1 MGRINRCVG
10 DENMNDLKYQNKD
23 EFTCRAIIVGLDK
36 GDNQLVS
43 FSDQMIELN
52 ELAKAA
58 GAEVLGE
65 VVQNKATVDVK
76 TYIGKGKV
84 EEVAMYVDS
93 LEANSVIFNCELSGS
108 QIRNLEEQ
116 LNCRIIDR
124 TALILDI
131 FAVRAK
137 SGVAKLQVELAQ
149 LKYRLPRLVGLG
161 ESLSRTGGGIGTRG
175 PGEQKLE
182 IDRRRINKR
191 LSDLTHKLKE
201 MQSRLAVTKKQRIKN
216 DIPLV
221 ALVGYTNAGKSSI
234 LNYFVDHYSEADD
247 DKRVFQEDMLFA
259 TLDTF
264 HRKVYIEEHKP
275 VIMVDTVGFVSNLP
289 HHLVEAFKAT
299 LSEALDADLLV
310 QVIDASDP
318 NYAMQKNV
326 TEQTIQQLGA
336 ADKKSI
342 VVYNKIDKMDSQ
354 DRQFSNDDICISVKT
369 GKNIEQLIKALD
381 ETLFSDV
388 RKVTL
393 HIPYS
398 EGAVLNQL
406 INRGKVVEL
415 KHDEIGTRV
424 IIQLNSIH
432 INKYAQYMVE

>member
-1 MGRINRCVG
+1 MKDLNY
-10 DENMNDLKYQNKD
+10 DNKEN
-23 EFTCRAIIVGLDK
+23 FTCRAILVGLDK
-36 GDNQLVS
+36 GDNQMVG
-43 FSDQMIELN
+43 FDIQMEELS

-65 VVQNKATVDVK
+65 VVQNKSTIDVK

-84 EEVAMYVDS
+84 EEVAMFVEN
-93 LEANSVIFNCELSGS
+93 LAANSVIFNCELSGS
-108 QIRNLEEQ
+108 QIRNLEEK
-116 LNCRIIDR
+116 LNCCIIDR

-131 FAVRAK
+131 FAIRAK

-161 ESLSRTGGGIGTRG
+161 ESMSRTGGGIGTRG

-191 LSDLTHKLKE
+191 LSDLSHKLKE
-201 MQSRLAVTKKQRIKN
+201 IQNKLVVTKKQRLKN

-247 DKRVFQEDMLFA
+247 DKRVYQEDMLFA

-264 HRKVYIEEHKP
+264 HRKVYLDEHKP
-275 VIMVDTVGFVSNLP
+275 LIMVDTVGFVSNLP

-299 LSEALDADLLV
+299 LSEALDADLLI
-310 QVIDASDP
+310 QVVDASDP
-318 NYAMQKNV
+318 NYQMQRQV
-326 TEQTIQQLGA
+326 TEQTLNKLGA
-336 ADKKSI
+336 TDKKSI
-342 VVYNKIDKMDSQ
+342 VVYNKIDKVAEQ
-354 DRQFSNDDICISVKT
+354 DRQFSADDICISVKT
-369 GKNIEQLIKALD
+369 GENIAQLIDAID
-381 ETLFSDV
+381 NAVFSDV
-388 RKVTL
+388 KSVVMRV
-393 HIPYS
+393 PYN

-406 INRGKVVEL
+406 INNGKVIEL
-415 KHDEIGTRV
+415 KHDEIGTC
-424 IIQLNSIH
+424 ITIQLNRIQ
-432 INKYAQYMVE
+432 IDKYAQYIVEQLNV

>member
-1 MGRINRCVG
+1 
-10 DENMNDLKYQNKD
+10 MNDLNYQNKD
-23 EFTCRAIIVGLDK
+23 EFKCRAILVGLDK

-43 FSDQMIELN
+43 FADQMIELN

-84 EEVAMYVDS
+84 EEVARYVEN

-116 LNCRIIDR
+116 LKCRIIDR

-191 LSDLTHKLKE
+191 LSDLAHKLKE
-201 MQSRLAVTKKQRIKN
+201 MQSKLVVTKKQRLKN

-221 ALVGYTNAGKSSI
+221 ALVGYTNAGKSSL
-234 LNYFVDHYSEADD
+234 LNYFVENYSEASD

-264 HRKVYIEEHKP
+264 HRKVYIDEHKP
-275 VIMVDTVGFVSNLP
+275 LILVDTVGFVSNLP

-299 LSEALDADLLV
+299 LNEALDADLLV

-318 NYAMQKNV
+318 NCAMQKNV
-326 TEQTIQQLGA
+326 TEQTIQKLGA

-342 VVYNKIDKMDSQ
+342 VVYNKIDKVDPQ
-354 DRQFSNDDICISVKT
+354 ARPFSNDDICISVET
-369 GKNIEQLIKALD
+369 GENIEQLIKALD
-381 ETLFSDV
+381 NTLFSDV
-388 RKVTL
+388 RKVTMRV
-393 HIPYS
+393 PYS

-406 INRGKVVEL
+406 INSGKVVKL
-415 KHDEIGTRV
+415 DHDEIGTCLT
-424 IIQLNSIH
+424 IQLSQIQ
-432 INKYAQYMVE
+432 IDKFAQYIVE